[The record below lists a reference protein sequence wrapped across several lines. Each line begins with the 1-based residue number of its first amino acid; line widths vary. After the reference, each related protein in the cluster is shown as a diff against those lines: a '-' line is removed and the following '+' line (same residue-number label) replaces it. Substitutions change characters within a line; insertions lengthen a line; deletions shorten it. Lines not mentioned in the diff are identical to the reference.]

1 MNKYCLALMAT
12 TLAVPA
18 VGYERQH
25 GSHEHGAATMQL
37 VIEDDVLQLQIE
49 TPAMNILGFEH
60 APHTAEQRSIVE
72 QATALLNNP
81 ENVVSLP
88 AAAQCKMTLASI
100 ESSLSEQDDEHEHDK
115 ADDHDEDHHDHD
127 EADHDE
133 EHHDHDEE
141 GHDHDEE
148 HHDDHDGEE
157 HAHHD
162 EAGHSDYDL
171 DYQFKCGNIQAL
183 QQVDVKLFSHFP
195 LLKELEVQ
203 YIVPVEAGFD
213 QGVKH
218 LTAAEPLFKF

>member
-18 VGYERQH
+18 MGYERQH
-25 GSHEHGAATMQL
+25 GSHEHGAATVQL

-60 APHTAEQRSIVE
+60 APNTAEQRSIVE

-81 ENVVSLP
+81 DNVVSLP

-100 ESSLSEQDDEHEHDK
+100 ESSLSDHDDEHEHEHEHEHDK
-115 ADDHDEDHHDHD
+115 ADDH
-127 EADHDE
+127 HDE
-133 EHHDHDEE
+133 EHHDHDE
-141 GHDHDEE
+141 D

-203 YIVPVEAGFD
+203 YIVPVEAGFG